1 MDEGVAEVLDGLRRL
16 NITVTAEEFAEA
28 CWLADQAEGWAD
40 LPGAAPWATPA
51 AGAAPGTGTGEATTP
66 DGDAPEDGS
75 GRQRPYGSGR
85 DDPEMAPTVVAY
97 LPRRDGD
104 DPDGITAPA
113 KRIRLPDAPAL
124 PHAREFARRLRPL
137 RYDARRRHPADGLE
151 EEATALRIAQT
162 RIRLPVPA
170 TTRRRRL
177 DLDLVFDIG
186 ASGPLWRQLA
196 IELRTVLT
204 AQGAF
209 RSVRSWVLNTDSP
222 GAPELASRDGSRRY
236 PWHAVCEPPRRP
248 MVIILTDGTGQSWRT
263 GAAHGPLREWAARGT
278 LLVVQFLPE
287 SMWHRAALRPLS
299 VVFHPKEDDHH
310 SAAGLGVTEAQLSII
325 RLRRDRLKAS
335 LAIPVIGLDP
345 SWVDTW
351 LSLLRGSQA
360 GAVPGYALLV
370 PPPGEQEPER
380 RPSPAGGPRPARVAA
395 ARPAPSP
402 ERRVRQFMLTAS
414 PAARAL
420 AELLSVT
427 TPTLPTMRKLRH
439 EFMPD
444 VKPDV
449 LAEVMLGG
457 LLRWPA
463 QSSAA
468 TLFGHLDLD
477 FHEGVRDLLRR
488 RPGGAAELAADTA
501 RVARALWSAPDSGP
515 GYDAVAVMPG
525 FVGEFLGGEIVT
537 LSPSDVLSPLLP
549 PYPAPVRLEVV
560 EPAVAEGSD
569 VGPDRDAATAPG
581 EEPRDAIDEI
591 VEVPDDAAPVRVGI
605 FGSTGSGRTTFL
617 AILGICCTDW
627 TATPWRRNEQWR
639 IRLASPETMSF
650 VADCH
655 SAFLANGRF
664 PAATIPKQAAAVPL
678 SFLLERRRLV
688 RRRSRLIWRREESLA
703 KVTMTLEDWAGDDFG
718 DAERPANA
726 YQYLAESDVL
736 IYFFDPTYDYDSPR
750 RPRRHSVE
758 YFARA
763 QADLGLAAY
772 QSNSTLHRFLPQH
785 IAVCVPK
792 LDEQEVFDMA
802 VDYGCLRTDPATE
815 LPWVPPKHAGRLFE
829 AITYRQRS
837 AESDLLRR
845 LVTSSFD
852 PARTSFHALSSIGFW
867 ADEDG
872 DFDEENVCNRAE
884 VLEAESQSPEP
895 EWRLRTPVEHIRP
908 VHVLDPLIAVV
919 ERALAQADAR

>member
-1 MDEGVAEVLDGLRRL
+1 
-16 NITVTAEEFAEA
+16 
-28 CWLADQAEGWAD
+28 
-40 LPGAAPWATPA
+40 
-51 AGAAPGTGTGEATTP
+51 
-66 DGDAPEDGS
+66 
-75 GRQRPYGSGR
+75 
-85 DDPEMAPTVVAY
+85 MA
-97 LPRRDGD
+97 RC
-104 DPDGITAPA
+104 A
-113 KRIRLPDAPAL
+113 K
-124 PHAREFARRLRPL
+124 
-137 RYDARRRHPADGLE
+137 
-151 EEATALRIAQT
+151 
-162 RIRLPVPA
+162 
-170 TTRRRRL
+170 
-177 DLDLVFDIG
+177 
-186 ASGPLWRQLA
+186 
-196 IELRTVLT
+196 
-204 AQGAF
+204 
-209 RSVRSWVLNTDSP
+209 
-222 GAPELASRDGSRRY
+222 
-236 PWHAVCEPPRRP
+236 
-248 MVIILTDGTGQSWRT
+248 
-263 GAAHGPLREWAARGT
+263 WAARGT

-287 SMWHRAALRPLS
+287 SMWQRAALRPLS
-299 VVFHPKEDDHH
+299 VVFHPTDDDHQ
-310 SAAGLGVTEAQLSII
+310 SAAGIGITDAQLSVI
-325 RLRRDRLKAS
+325 RLRREQLKAS

-345 SWVDTW
+345 GWVDTW
-351 LSLLRGSQA
+351 LSLLRGGQA

-370 PPPGEQEPER
+370 PPVTPPGEQEPGRGTPAGEPAAAGVPR
-380 RPSPAGGPRPARVAA
+380 RPAGIVDRRTH
-395 ARPAPSP
+395 SP

-427 TPTLPTMRKLRH
+427 TPTLPAMRKLRH

-501 RVARALWSAPDSGP
+501 RVARALWSASDSGP

-569 VGPDRDAATAPG
+569 AGPDRDAASAAGGPADEATAEQGEPG
-581 EEPRDAIDEI
+581 GEPRDVVDEI
-591 VEVPDDAAPVRVGI
+591 VEVPDDATTVRVGI

-639 IRLASPETMSF
+639 IRLASPETRSF
-650 VADCH
+650 VAGCRA
-655 SAFLANGRF
+655 AFLTDGRF
-664 PAATIPKQAAAVPL
+664 PEATIPKQAAAVPL

-688 RRRSRLIWRREESLA
+688 RRRSRLVWRREESLA

-718 DAERPANA
+718 DAERQANA

-736 IYFFDPTYDYDSPR
+736 VYFFDPTYDYDSPR

-772 QSNSTLHRFLPQH
+772 QSNSMLRRFLPQH

-802 VDYGCLRTDPATE
+802 LDYGCLRTDPATE

-884 VLEAESQSPEP
+884 LLELESQSPVP